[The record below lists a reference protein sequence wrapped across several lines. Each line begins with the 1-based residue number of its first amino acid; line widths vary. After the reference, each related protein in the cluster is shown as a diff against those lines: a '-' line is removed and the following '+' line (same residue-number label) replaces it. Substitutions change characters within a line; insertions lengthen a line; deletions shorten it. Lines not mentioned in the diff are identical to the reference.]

1 MAVIKTFKMNGYLTQ
16 KQEVESFL
24 YGQLELYKIEFSQ
37 TNDNNYLEVMN
48 NINKTINIIKRMDS
62 TISKLSKN
70 NIETNNR

>member
-1 MAVIKTFKMNGYLTQ
+1 VAVIKTFKMNGYLTQ

>member
-1 MAVIKTFKMNGYLTQ
+1 MNGYLTQ